1 MAKLPVHQPGVYNI
15 DVAEADGW
23 TSVGNRADRHEAL
36 ALAGRQ
42 VALTGERHRVSAPAG
57 NVIYDSAAMS
67 ATPIDAQGPPAST
80 GVISSSRSPAS
91 PRFTTVGELKA
102 LLVDM
107 PDDAAVEIDK
117 LPVGTEC
124 RGLVLRAEPAA
135 ELVKICEST

>member
-15 DVAEADGW
+15 DMVEVDGW
-23 TSVGNRADRHEAL
+23 TCVGNRADRQDAL

-42 VALTGERHRVSAPAG
+42 VALTGQRHRVSAPAG

-67 ATPIDAQGPPAST
+67 AAPIDAHGPRAYT
-80 GVISSSRSPAS
+80 GVISSPRSPAS

-117 LPVGTEC
+117 LPAGMEC
-124 RGLVLRAEPAA
+124 RGLVVIAEPAA